1 MKKIL
6 IVMLCCFFITKL
18 AAQEKQYYHQL
29 GASVSMFSGIG
40 LSYKYF
46 FTDIIAAK
54 VTGMF
59 IPMNTIMEIVIIIVI
74 TVLNF
79 KCILINPR
87 LYHSFFYLV
96 LTNGIVKTK
105 TIILTKHLKRL
116 LLVPASVWI

>member
-59 IPMNTIMEIVIIIVI
+59 YSDEYN
-74 TVLNF
+74 
-79 KCILINPR
+79 
-87 LYHSFFYLV
+87 
-96 LTNGIVKTK
+96 NGDSYYYSNYGAEFQMYIDK
-105 TIILTKHLKRL
+105 
-116 LLVPASVWI
+116 S